1 MKVLSKLSY
10 VNPLRAKWVAYL
22 YDHICN
28 EKEMIEKGF
37 DATGISKG
45 LENAWNIFK
54 TIEKFRQ
61 QIPVNL

>member
-1 MKVLSKLSY
+1 MQSHHSFVRIGSKLSY

-45 LENAWNIFK
+45 LENA
-54 TIEKFRQ
+54 
-61 QIPVNL
+61 